1 MFVRKSR
8 ENYRQI
14 YMIYGKSKAR
24 LWRNLSTGMPP
35 KFFRTILCIVALLYN
50 WYFFRTAVL
59 LKLSDIRFSYKHCN
73 VSRVCLLVKMASKT
87 VTRSMDHSE
96 RFWIKLRKYKYKQTD
111 CLGVKS
117 RTWNAFN
124 LSPVKSRIR
133 ARFLS
138 KRPFTKFEAKIGLFI
153 RRGCKNRKNLPP
165 WMPATI
171 IIVKAVNGRKFI
183 FRYNRGKIFAEVS

>member
-87 VTRSMDHSE
+87 VTRSI
-96 RFWIKLRKYKYKQTD
+96 IKLFVVWQNSRHDAFNRTKPDRIVKRKMPVTDPQHQTYT
-111 CLGVKS
+111 VKS
-117 RTWNAFN
+117 RMHLFARRRSRLVHVADAVENFHYSTMIRN
-124 LSPVKSRIR
+124 LALFLLRSPPP
-133 ARFLS
+133 
-138 KRPFTKFEAKIGLFI
+138 RP
-153 RRGCKNRKNLPP
+153 PP
-165 WMPATI
+165 PPTI
-171 IIVKAVNGRKFI
+171 LELLQG
-183 FRYNRGKIFAEVS
+183 